1 MESKKGRRVGRR
13 GAREGEREGEGRRER
28 GVFVVRSF
36 GRARQTE
43 EPKERKERKTVV
55 RLFAHARTHTHTIER
70 GGGSGL
76 FWSGHHCGL

>member
-13 GAREGEREGEGRRER
+13 GAREGERGGKEGKG

-55 RLFAHARTHTHTIER
+55 RLFAHARTHTQ
-70 GGGSGL
+70 
-76 FWSGHHCGL
+76 